1 MKRAHII
8 ELWAASL
15 VALVMA
21 GSLLVVVRWEIR
33 RPISLQGSVM
43 VQDADTRKQRP
54 IADVQVLAEDG
65 KATGTAKTDS
75 TGFFRVTLPKG
86 IRRGDPIEF
95 HFRHP
100 RYLRLDVKDFVGDK
114 LYVVRMVP
122 LPDKTAMPPGKP
134 EVKVSNVR
142 LRYSIKSRT
151 DVNVGSAVQTFEI
164 QNKGNVPCKGQH
176 PCSPDGKW
184 KAALGSTTLDAGAG
198 NEFRNAR
205 VSCIAGPCPFT
216 RIEADRFSAGGQVI
230 MVTARDW
237 SDTAMFLV
245 EAEVFHPMASQ
256 VVHQSYPVIF
266 GQALNFTLPPSA
278 EGVNMQ
284 ADMDGQTIIFPI
296 GPSLFLSWA
305 NCNGRVN
312 PDQTRVYRCELKP
325 GYRFQ

>member
-1 MKRAHII
+1 VRRSHKI

-15 VALVMA
+15 AVLIML
-21 GSLLVVVRWEIR
+21 GTLLLLVFWRVR
-33 RPISLQGSVM
+33 RPIVLQGSVT
-43 VQDADTRKQRP
+43 VRDAHTRKQRP
-54 IADVQVLAEDG
+54 IADVDVFAEDDMV
-65 KATGTAKTDS
+65 TPLVKTDS
-75 TGFFRVTLPKG
+75 MGFFRVTLPKE
-86 IRRGDPIEF
+86 IRRGHPITF
-95 HFRHP
+95 HFRNP
-100 RYLRLDVKDFVGDK
+100 RYRPLDLKDFVGDK

-122 LPDKTAMPPGKP
+122 LPEKAAVPSGKP
-134 EVKVSNVR
+134 DIKVSNVR
-142 LRYSIKSRT
+142 LRYSIKNRT
-151 DVNVGSAVQTFEI
+151 DVNVGSAVQTFDI

-184 KAALGSTTLDAGAG
+184 KAALGSTTLDAGPG

-216 RIEADRFSAGGQVI
+216 RIEADRFSQGGQVI
-230 MVTARDW
+230 MVTARNW
-237 SDTAMFLV
+237 SDTAVFLV

-266 GQALNFTLPPSA
+266 GQALNFTLPPTA

-284 ADMDGQTIIFPI
+284 ADLDGQSIIFPL
-296 GPSLFLSWA
+296 GPSLLLSWA

-312 PDQTRVYRCELKP
+312 PDQTRVFRCELKP